1 MNSFKLTYPA
11 CTVRAPIILTF
22 VGCVAVPYLSAL
34 SHKRHAFR
42 GGGEVIEHKMCFGFL
57 YNFCLKHFSHYIEF
71 NEILLCMH
79 AALHVK

>member
-42 GGGEVIEHKMCFGFL
+42 GGGGGKLLNIKCVL
-57 YNFCLKHFSHYIEF
+57 VFSTIF
-71 NEILLCMH
+71 
-79 AALHVK
+79 V